1 VARSFRLASPTTAT
15 VLGAL
20 VFVLA
25 VAAIPLVTLN
35 GLNIGSDLLNL
46 IFAGVGVLVARRQP
60 RNPIGWILLIFIFMA
75 ILGDDAGA
83 YAVLIY
89 TNGHHGLPLGL
100 VAVLLAASG
109 LGNSTPF
116 FAVRSAAGVMLRE
129 GHGYPVRPETGLGE

>member
-46 IFAGVGVLVARRQP
+46 IFAGVGV
-60 RNPIGWILLIFIFMA
+60 
-75 ILGDDAGA
+75 LGDDAGA